1 MKKLTVTL
9 RTVELA
15 TYELQ
20 VEDDYIPPEND
31 DQIIEDC
38 HEKWTSVS
46 SEVTDETVEDW
57 EIS

>member
-9 RTVELA
+9 RTVEYS
-15 TYELQ
+15 TYELE
-20 VEDDYIPPEND
+20 VEDDYMPESG

-57 EIS
+57 EIN